1 MCEAADS
8 KDVKKP
14 SLALSLV
21 PLAFLVLALV
31 VNVILFKDDAT
42 YGPNQLALLLSGM
55 LTLALG
61 SLILK
66 VPYKKMEDR
75 IVNSISLATQA
86 CLILLV
92 VGSLIS
98 VWILSGI
105 VPTMIY
111 YGLNIINLIIFYQ
124 WLASPVLLLQFLLV
138 PVGAHLVLWVWRL
151 LELGRL

>member
-1 MCEAADS
+1 M
-8 KDVKKP
+8 
-14 SLALSLV
+14 LSLI
-21 PLAFLVLALV
+21 PLGFLVLALV

-61 SLILK
+61 SFILK
-66 VPYKKMEDR
+66 VPYKRMEAR
-75 IVNSISLATQA
+75 IVHSISLATQA

-111 YGLNIINLIIFYQ
+111 YGLNIINPDYFLPVACILRFGNFYR
-124 WLASPVLLLQFLLV
+124 F
-138 PVGAHLVLWVWRL
+138 
-151 LELGRL
+151 